1 MTEWHPVD
9 EGAGE
14 WGGERPTPKDHENHA
29 DKEMDLEACLQDQ
42 PAIRQ
47 QIEQHERDIAATTLE
62 YRDQYNWDGGKR
74 TTIDL
79 PGPFDP
85 TITDQQL
92 AELHRAGLAKEFLLH
107 GSTTRQVSGP

>member
-1 MTEWHPVD
+1 MSGEFM
-9 EGAGE
+9 GADTASL
-14 WGGERPTPKDHENHA
+14 RTFAKA
-29 DKEMDLEACLQDQ
+29 V
-42 PAIRQ
+42 
-47 QIEQHERDIAATTLE
+47 
-62 YRDQYNWDGGKR
+62 RDQYDWDGGKR

-92 AELHRAGLAKEFLLH
+92 AELHRAGLAMEFLLH